1 MVKYNFRE
9 AVMRIERAHGRVA
22 IDWRWMHRTRLVIL
36 ACAAFAIIG
45 PSGLIGFQ
53 SNGKAVSSPKPGA
66 KASAAKSDAK
76 AAPKSDPKPGDIK
89 VNPKDGLKYVWIPP
103 GSFVM
108 GCSPGDDDCYEDE
121 YPTRKVTLT
130 RGFWLGQTEVPQKA
144 YEKINMDNPSIFQ
157 GPDLP
162 VEMVPWFEADYY
174 CTQIGG
180 RLPSEAEWEYA
191 ARAGTT
197 GPRYGNLDE
206 IAWVYDNS
214 HLSTHPVGQKKPN
227 AFGLYDMLG
236 NVVEWTYTWYT
247 VQISQENINPTGPKL
262 AEFKSLK
269 GGGWWDEPDLVRASY
284 RSRIEPGDTDYN
296 IGFRCAQN

>member
-1 MVKYNFRE
+1 
-9 AVMRIERAHGRVA
+9 MRIERANGRVA
-22 IDWRWMHRTRLVIL
+22 IYWRWVQRTRLVIL
-36 ACAAFAIIG
+36 ICAACAVIV

-53 SNGKAVSSPKPGA
+53 SNGKTTASPKPGA
-66 KASAAKSDAK
+66 KAPAAKSDAK
-76 AAPKSDPKPGDIK
+76 ATPKSDPKPGDIK
-89 VNPKDGLKYVWIPP
+89 INPKDGLKYVWIPP
-103 GSFVM
+103 GTVVT

-121 YPTRKVTLT
+121 YPTRKTILT
-130 RGFWLGQTEVPQKA
+130 HGFWLGQTEVPQKA
-144 YEKINMDNPSIFQ
+144 YEKINQDNPSIFQ

-162 VEMVPWFEADYY
+162 VEMVTWNDADYY

-197 GPRYGNLDE
+197 GSRYGNLDE
-206 IAWVYDNS
+206 IAWYYNNS